1 MTLFVNESGEKNGP
15 MLVFIH
21 GGGVSGWMWDKQVE
35 CFQEKYY
42 IVVPDLPSH
51 GKSRGKEFT
60 TIHDAAR
67 DIVEVIRERD
77 NGQHITII
85 GFSLGAQIALE
96 VLSMSGVRIDRA
108 IIISGLVT
116 PMKFTRSIMKPLVR
130 ISMPL
135 TKNMFF
141 SKLQAKVLYIGED
154 YLELYYHDSAL
165 ISMDALL
172 NILNENMSYCVPQGF
187 NHGKTKVLV
196 LVGAKEK
203 KKMLKSS
210 DVIVSSSEY
219 CERQIIPNIGH
230 GISLADPNLFNNIME
245 TWMNEEN

>member
-1 MTLFVNESGEKNGP
+1 MTLFVSEFGDKSGP

-35 CFQEKYY
+35 CFQEQYY

-51 GKSRGKEFT
+51 GKSRAKEFT
-60 TIHDAAR
+60 TIHDAAQ
-67 DIVEVIRERD
+67 DIVELILERD
-77 NGQHITII
+77 HGQHITII

-96 VLSMSGVRIDRA
+96 VLSISGVRIDRA

-116 PMKFTRSIMKPLVR
+116 PMKFTRSITKPLVR

-135 TKNMFF
+135 TKNRLF
-141 SKLQAKVLYIGED
+141 SKLQAKVLYVGEE
-154 YLELYYHDSAL
+154 YLELYYQDSSL
-165 ISMDALL
+165 ISMNALL
-172 NILNENMSYCVPQGF
+172 NVLDENMSYYIPKGF
-187 NHGKTKVLV
+187 NQGKAKVLV

-203 KKMLKSS
+203 KPILKSS

-219 CERQIIPNIGH
+219 CERQVIPNIGH
-230 GISLADPNLFNNIME
+230 GISLANPSLFNHIMD
-245 TWMNEEN
+245 TWMNEEG